1 MPPHSNMIRRIPSL
15 AKLCFYGG
23 VIEKVLVPL
32 DGSEVSEKSIRKA
45 QELLKGAAPHGRI
58 IALMVLELPK
68 ESPLFE
74 PIDLEN
80 ARNEERRQASRY
92 LTELREQFVFD
103 DCEFETRIAES
114 NDTVAEMI
122 IEQAELEK
130 VDLIALTTHGRTGLK
145 RVVFGSVAEK
155 VLRMAP
161 CSVVIVR

>member
-1 MPPHSNMIRRIPSL
+1 MIRRIPSL

-103 DCEFETRIAES
+103 DCEFET
-114 NDTVAEMI
+114 
-122 IEQAELEK
+122 
-130 VDLIALTTHGRTGLK
+130 
-145 RVVFGSVAEK
+145 
-155 VLRMAP
+155 
-161 CSVVIVR
+161 